1 MTAHAAAATRAHES
15 HLASCRHES
24 VGKEARNDVRLQQTG
39 LRSRQCRLHKEG
51 CAVAQ
56 YYQAILASD
65 GAAPWLVEAQGSST
79 VLTHNQYVVAIVE
92 QKPHRSRC
100 ISQPS

>member
-1 MTAHAAAATRAHES
+1 VTAHAAAATRAHES

-65 GAAPWLVEAQGSST
+65 GAAPWRVEAQGSST